1 MNLRLN
7 GKTFLFIALIDE
19 RDLEPVYVL
28 LEELGGWPITGSPIW
43 KEEEFDL
50 IDLLVKLRLYN
61 NKILVDQWVGPD
73 DKNSEVNIIQVL
85 YLLH

>member
-1 MNLRLN
+1 MV
-7 GKTFLFIALIDE
+7 KHFILFIALIDE

-28 LEELGGWPITGSPIW
+28 LEELGGWPITGSPLW

-85 YLLH
+85 YDNMLLFF